1 VADVHRNLIKGGI
14 YMYPG
19 TTKNPEGKLRMQYE
33 CNPLAF
39 IVEQAGGKASDGA
52 QRIMDI
58 QPRELHMR
66 SPLFIGSKHMVER
79 IESLLAKEQIKVQ

>member
-1 VADVHRNLIKGGI
+1 MRFSSIQQPMTLRSRSTWARSCGKGSPCRQRQHWQPNEI
-14 YMYPG
+14 D
-19 TTKNPEGKLRMQYE
+19 
-33 CNPLAF
+33 
-39 IVEQAGGKASDGA
+39 ASDGA

>member
-1 VADVHRNLIKGGI
+1 
-14 YMYPG
+14 
-19 TTKNPEGKLRMQYE
+19 
-33 CNPLAF
+33 
-39 IVEQAGGKASDGA
+39 
-52 QRIMDI
+52 MDI